1 MKTLRHFNVTN
12 KRLLVRADFN
22 VSLKDGQ
29 IVDDFRIR
37 TSLPTIKY
45 LLENQAKI
53 ILISHLARPAGQ
65 REKKYSLQPI
75 AQRLSELIK
84 QPVKFLDDC
93 LGSSVQKAIN
103 QMSAGQII
111 FLENLRFYP
120 GEENNQPE
128 FAKQLANLAEIYV
141 NDAFGVCHR
150 THASIVSLPRYL
162 PRAAGLLL
170 EKEIKILSR
179 LLEKPEHPLVVII
192 GGVKISTKF
201 KVIKN
206 FLAKAD
212 HLCLGG
218 ALANTILRAQ
228 GIAIGQSLIE
238 EEMIEKIKELNLTDT
253 RLHLPVDVV
262 TSFNSQNH
270 TFNRIAPVGGTQ
282 EEEKILDIGPVVAR
296 SIYEWF
302 REKHNLKFLEKLK
315 KVGVK
320 IIEPKK
326 EKKNLILS
334 GKTFVLTGA
343 LRSMTR
349 DKAKEKIRQL
359 GGKVSSSVS
368 KNTDFV
374 VVGELPGSKFQ
385 KAKKLGIKTI
395 SEKEF
400 LKMIK

>member
-262 TSFNSQNH
+262 TSFNSQDH

-282 EEEKILDIGPVVAR
+282 EEEKILDIGPETRELFSAIIKKASTIVWNGPMGFFEIEGFAQGTKAIAEAVAQ
-296 SIYEWF
+296 S
-302 REKHNLKFLEKLK
+302 
-315 KVGVK
+315 
-320 IIEPKK
+320 
-326 EKKNLILS
+326 S
-334 GKTFVLTGA
+334 GF
-343 LRSMTR
+343 S
-349 DKAKEKIRQL
+349 
-359 GGKVSSSVS
+359 
-368 KNTDFV
+368 
-374 VVGELPGSKFQ
+374 VVGGGETITFLDKLGLAEQINHLSTGGGAMLQFLAGQKLPGLE
-385 KAKKLGIKTI
+385 A
-395 SEKEF
+395 
-400 LKMIK
+400 LK